1 VACWAPTGQCS
12 SSRASSA
19 PAGVLALRCRDMT
32 GVSDIPPRAVEGAE
46 SPPRWP
52 IISADDHLIEPP
64 DLFEGRMPLG
74 LVDRAPRIVED
85 ADGTQA
91 WEYEDARYPNIGLNA
106 VVGRPREEWS
116 MEPARFDEMRR
127 GCWDIDARV
136 DDMDA
141 GGVWASL
148 CFPSLIAGFA
158 GTVFARSQ
166 DLELGLACVRAWNDW
181 HLEVWAGTHPGRII
195 PLQLGWLPDPAV
207 AAREVERN
215 AESGFKAVSFVEQPV
230 NVGLPSLHTDH
241 WDPFLAAC
249 EETGTVV
256 CLHTAS
262 AAWTAATSP
271 GAPLELYTTLFPVNA
286 LAAAADWLWAR
297 VPLRFPELR
306 IVLAEGGIGW
316 VPMLLDRLDWVM
328 DHSATGGAGVWAGD
342 LTPSE
347 VLRRNFWFCTIDDPS
362 TLVAR
367 HRMGV
372 DHILVECDYP
382 HADSSWPYT
391 ASLLAD
397 RFATVGVTDDEAAAM
412 THRNAAALFDHP
424 LPPEDWMPIARNMQ
438 AQPTSESDP
447 PVAGGIGIH

>member
-1 VACWAPTGQCS
+1 
-12 SSRASSA
+12 
-19 PAGVLALRCRDMT
+19 
-32 GVSDIPPRAVEGAE
+32 
-46 SPPRWP
+46 
-52 IISADDHLIEPP
+52 
-64 DLFEGRMPLG
+64 
-74 LVDRAPRIVED
+74 
-85 ADGTQA
+85 
-91 WEYEDARYPNIGLNA
+91 
-106 VVGRPREEWS
+106 

-136 DDMDA
+136 EDMDA

-166 DLELGLACVRAWNDW
+166 DPELGLACVRAWNGW
-181 HLEVWAGTHPGRII
+181 HLDVWAGTHPERII
-195 PLQLGWLPDPAV
+195 PLQLSWLPDPAV

-215 AESGFKAVSFVEQPV
+215 AERGFKAVSFVEQPV

-249 EETGTVV
+249 QETGTVV

-262 AAWTAATSP
+262 GAWTAATSP

-297 VPLRFPELR
+297 VPLRFPRLR

-347 VLRRNFWFCTIDDPS
+347 ALRRNFWFCTIDDPS
-362 TLVAR
+362 TLSAR
-367 HRMGV
+367 HRVGV

-412 THRNAAALFDHP
+412 THRNAATLFDHP
-424 LPPEDWMPIARNMQ
+424 LPPEDWMPIARSMQ
-438 AQPTSESDP
+438 PQPTSESDP

>member
-1 VACWAPTGQCS
+1 
-12 SSRASSA
+12 
-19 PAGVLALRCRDMT
+19 MT
-32 GVSDIPPRAVEGAE
+32 GVSEIPAGDGAAVGAE
-46 SPPRWP
+46 GTSRWP

-64 DLFEGRMPLG
+64 DLFEGRMPSG

-85 ADGTQA
+85 PDGTQA

-136 DDMDA
+136 EDMDA

-166 DLELGLACVRAWNDW
+166 DPELGLACVRAWNDW
-181 HLEVWAGTHPGRII
+181 HLDVWAGTHPGRII
-195 PLQLGWLPDPAV
+195 PLQLAWLPDPVV

-215 AESGFKAVSFVEQPV
+215 AERGFKAVSFVEQPV

-241 WDPFLAAC
+241 WDAFLAAC

-262 AAWTAATSP
+262 GAWTAATSP

-297 VPLRFPELR
+297 VPLRF
-306 IVLAEGGIGW
+306 VLAEGGIGW

-328 DHSATGGAGVWAGD
+328 DHSATGGAGVWVGE
-342 LTPSE
+342 LTPSQA
-347 VLRRNFWFCTIDDPS
+347 LRRNFWFCTIDDPS
-362 TLVAR
+362 TLAAR
-367 HRMGV
+367 HRVGV

-382 HADSSWPYT
+382 HADSSWPHT
-391 ASLLAD
+391 ASLLAN

-424 LPPEDWMPIARNMQ
+424 LPPEDWTCS
-438 AQPTSESDP
+438 TS
-447 PVAGGIGIH
+447 

>member
-1 VACWAPTGQCS
+1 
-12 SSRASSA
+12 
-19 PAGVLALRCRDMT
+19 MT
-32 GVSDIPPRAVEGAE
+32 GVSENPAPAAAGAVGTA
-46 SPPRWP
+46 PWP

-64 DLFEGRMPLG
+64 DLFEGRIPAG
-74 LVDRAPRIVED
+74 LADRAPRIVED

-91 WEYEDARYPNIGLNA
+91 WEYEGARYPNIGLNA
-106 VVGRPREEWS
+106 VVGRPRDEWS

-127 GCWDIDARV
+127 GCWDIDARI

-166 DLELGLACVRAWNDW
+166 DPELGLACIRAWNDW
-181 HLEVWAGTHPGRII
+181 HLDVWAGMHPGRII

-207 AAREVERN
+207 AAQDVERN
-215 AESGFKAVSFVEQPV
+215 AERGFKAISFVEQPV

-262 AAWTAATSP
+262 GAWTAATSP

-297 VPLRFPELR
+297 VPLRFPRLR

-328 DHSATGGAGVWAGD
+328 DHSATGGDGVWTGE

-347 VLRRNFWFCTIDDPS
+347 ALRRNFWFCTIDDPS
-362 TLVAR
+362 TLAAR
-367 HRMGV
+367 RRVGV

-382 HADSSWPYT
+382 HADSSWPDT

-412 THRNAAALFDHP
+412 THRNAAALFNHP
-424 LPPEDWMPIARNMQ
+424 LPPEGWMPIPRNMEPR
-438 AQPTSESDP
+438 PTSKSDP
-447 PVAGGIGIH
+447 SATVGIGIH